1 MGGGSNVGGNETK
14 ERNRLLHFVNDL
26 QHAAVLTLEQQLLI
40 RGVQLD
46 QKRCSASSLARQ
58 EVANVLSALG
68 HQTTILEE
76 IGQRSS
82 ALASSELS
90 GQFGSDSQA
99 KAGWL
104 CLHRSGIVI
113 NMYTK
118 LDFID
123 CLQLG
128 ETRASP
134 HLSFMSMSPFLLH
147 SGDMSLSRWTVVT
160 ERAKEMGKKRMVDC
174 LTVRI

>member
-1 MGGGSNVGGNETK
+1 M
-14 ERNRLLHFVNDL
+14 
-26 QHAAVLTLEQQLLI
+26 
-40 RGVQLD
+40 
-46 QKRCSASSLARQ
+46 
-58 EVANVLSALG
+58 LSALG

-134 HLSFMSMSPFLLH
+134 HLSFMSMSPTPGGSI
-147 SGDMSLSRWTVVT
+147 SGGRALSEATAAAGVAKRVLNIRCVPVVSEGCRGMPRGNIIGRW
-160 ERAKEMGKKRMVDC
+160 A
-174 LTVRI
+174 